1 MKKILSIA
9 VPCYNSEAYM
19 KKCIE
24 SLLAGGEEV
33 EIIIVDD
40 GSSDGTAEIADAYV
54 RKYPRICKAIHQEN
68 GGHGEAVNTGLRN
81 ASGYFFKVVDSDD
94 RVSKDAY
101 LKLLDIMRKAIL
113 EEHPL
118 DMLISNYVYDK
129 VGVKRKK
136 VMKYTSILPVDT
148 YFTWE
153 EMGHFKQ
160 DQYIIMH
167 SIIYRT
173 ELLRECGLIL
183 PKHTFY
189 VDNVFVFQPLPAVKV
204 MYYAD
209 VNFYW
214 YFIGRDDQSV
224 HENVMIKRID
234 QQLRVNKLLMDY
246 YRPDEIEEPKCK
258 KYMQHY
264 LEIITAISSVMCI
277 LSKDKANYEKKKEL
291 WRYLKDSDASTYRK
305 LRKKPM
311 GFFVNFPGKFGRS
324 VTIGI
329 YKIVKKIFNFN

>member
-1 MKKILSIA
+1 MRKILSIA

-24 SLLAGGEEV
+24 SLLVGGEEV

-40 GSSDGTAEIADAYV
+40 GSTDRTAEIADAYEK
-54 RKYPRICKAIHQEN
+54 KYPKICKAIHQPN
-68 GGHGEAVNTGLRN
+68 GGHGEAVNTGIRN
-81 ASGYFFKVVDSDD
+81 AGGYFFKVVDSDD
-94 RVSKDAY
+94 RVSKEAY
-101 LKLLDIMRKAIL
+101 IKLLDIMRKAIL

-136 VMKYTSILPVDT
+136 VMRYTSILPTDT
-148 YFTWE
+148 YFSWDE
-153 EMGHFKQ
+153 IGHFRQ

-167 SIIYRT
+167 SVIYRT
-173 ELLRECGLIL
+173 ELLRECHLEL

-189 VDNVFVFQPLPAVKV
+189 VDNIFVFQPLPYVKT

-246 YRPDEIEEPKCK
+246 YNPEIIEYKSCR
-258 KYMQHY
+258 KYQQHY
-264 LEIITAISSVMCI
+264 LEIITAISSIMCI
-277 LSKDKANYEKKKEL
+277 LSKKEDNIIKKKDL
-291 WRYLKDSDASTYRK
+291 WKYLKELHPETYRM
-305 LRKKPM
+305 LRRNPL
-311 GFFVNFPGKFGRS
+311 GIFVNLPGVVGRYIA
-324 VTIGI
+324 IGV

>member
-1 MKKILSIA
+1 MKKILSVA
-9 VPCYNSEAYM
+9 VPCYNSEDYM

-24 SLLAGGEEV
+24 SLLVGGEEV

-40 GSSDGTAEIADAYV
+40 GSTDRTGEIADNYEK
-54 RKYPRICKAIHQEN
+54 KYPKICRVIHQEN
-68 GGHGEAVNTGLRN
+68 GGHGEAVNTGLKN
-81 ASGYFFKVVDSDD
+81 ATGYFFKVVDSDD
-94 RVSKDAY
+94 RVSKDA
-101 LKLLDIMRKAIL
+101 LFKLLDIMRKAIL

-129 VGVKRKK
+129 AGVRRKK
-136 VMKYTSILPVDT
+136 VMKYTSILPTDT
-148 YFTWE
+148 FFTWE
-153 EMGHFKQ
+153 DIGHFRQ

-167 SIIYRT
+167 SVIYRT
-173 ELLRECGLIL
+173 QLLRDCGLVL

-189 VDNVFVFQPLPAVKV
+189 VDSIFVFQPFPYVKT

-234 QQLRVNKLLMDY
+234 QQLRVNKLLIDY
-246 YRPDEIEEPKCK
+246 FEPDIIEEKKCK

-264 LEIITAISSVMCI
+264 IEIITAISSIMCI
-277 LSKDKANYEKKKEL
+277 LSKKKENFDKKKEL
-291 WRYLKDSDASTYRK
+291 WAYLKENRPETYRI
-305 LRKKPM
+305 LRRNPM
-311 GFFVNFPGKFGRS
+311 GMFLNLPGKAGRAIS
-324 VTIGI
+324 TGI
-329 YKIVKKIFNFN
+329 YRILQKIFNFN